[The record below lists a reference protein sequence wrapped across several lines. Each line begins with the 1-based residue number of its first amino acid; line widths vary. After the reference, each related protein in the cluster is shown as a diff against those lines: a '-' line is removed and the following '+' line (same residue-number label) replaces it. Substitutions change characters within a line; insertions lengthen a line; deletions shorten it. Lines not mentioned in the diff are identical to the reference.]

1 MEDFI
6 KLNSKPLD
14 YYINLLK
21 NDIKFSLT
29 RWGDGEWNC
38 AMGKTGRNCDKHEYF
53 PAMRNQLIDALIHDR
68 GYFKATWPLSEEMIG
83 NNIKQIRL
91 FCENLGINLVGWHD
105 ASVIEYGATTGL
117 IGPMIEQLEKMNFV
131 IVSEPR
137 KRKLSIKH
145 VDFVEVPL
153 VNCYLKKD
161 IIKEDIIDLV
171 NYGYDNIVFGF
182 SASMATNVII
192 DELYPIIGKDC
203 WMIDFGSIWDP
214 FIGIISR
221 SYHKNYVKTTL

>member
-53 PAMRNQLIDALIHDR
+53 LAMKNQLVAALIYDQ
-68 GYFKATWPLSEEMIG
+68 GYFKATWPLSEPMIG

-91 FCENLGINLVGWHD
+91 FCENLGVNLTGWHD
-105 ASVIEYGATTGL
+105 ASVIECGATNGL
-117 IGPMIEQLEKMNFV
+117 MKPMVEQLEKMNFV
-131 IVSEPR
+131 IVSELR
-137 KRKLSIKH
+137 KKKLPIKH

-153 VNCYLKKD
+153 INCYLQKD
-161 IIKEDIIDLV
+161 QIKDRTIEITEKYK
-171 NYGYDNIVFGF
+171 NPVFGF
-182 SASMATNVII
+182 SASMATNVIV

-221 SYHKNYVKTTL
+221 SYHRNYKKTTL